1 MIILAKDS
9 KRKIKTKIKKKAKKR
24 NLGIFKLL
32 NWRDVR
38 IGKKYITSFSVAA
51 IIFLVAGAI
60 SYIQLSTTEENIKS
74 LEHESDRA
82 NDIAQMAILIQMKDV
97 QVADYMITQNK
108 KYLEEFDVLLEE
120 FEALEQKLEP
130 TMRTK
135 QEKVLFSS
143 IVEYNERI
151 NDSLEEIIETDID
164 NPTTASIVRE
174 RSSTIRS
181 STVELTNNLID
192 LIQEEQEKTIEE
204 THNALNINF
213 LILVIAN
220 AAAIIIG
227 LSIMILISRS
237 VSSHLKRLVHTT
249 NEIADGNLA
258 TAPIDYEGKDEIGQL
273 AHAIN
278 LMQSNIRNIVFK
290 VTDAS
295 HSVSSSSEEL
305 TQTALE
311 VNEGGS
317 QIATTMNE
325 IASGSEVQAT
335 SASDLSERMSDFVT
349 SVRGSEKE
357 GQQIA
362 ATSDTVRIF
371 TAEGSALML
380 EAINQMKVIDQIVE
394 ESVHQVQSLDKQS
407 DEISKLVRVIQDIA
421 AQTNLLALN
430 AAIEA
435 ARAGEHGQ
443 GFAVVADEVRKL
455 AEQVTTSVTEITGI
469 VTGIQEETSHVVNS
483 LHKGYDEV
491 KEGTEQLETTGKNF
505 DIIETSVADM
515 TERITMI
522 SNDLKNIAE
531 NSENMNNLIE
541 DIASVSEE
549 SAAGVE
555 EAAATVQET
564 SSSMDEVS
572 NSASELANLAD
583 QLNHEINVFRL
594 K

>member
-1 MIILAKDS
+1 MAKDS

>member
-9 KRKIKTKIKKKAKKR
+9 KREIKTKIKKKAKKR